1 MRVHDIVIHEADAAR
16 IDAVLGRFL
25 ADSGCAAALLIDR
38 SGQPL
43 AETGVSRT
51 LDTGSIGAL
60 AAAAFSATAA
70 LAQLLGESEFSV
82 LFHEGVR
89 ESMHV
94 STVDDE
100 TILLAIFDERTTVG
114 MVRLFAREASTSIG
128 GILEETRKRPKRVGA
143 LAAPLTVEEMRRAS
157 DHRSA

>member
-1 MRVHDIVIHEADAAR
+1 VRVHDIVIHEADAAR
-16 IDAVLGRFL
+16 INAVLGRFL
-25 ADSGCAAALLIDR
+25 ADSSCAAALLIDR

-43 AETGVSRT
+43 AESGVSRT

-60 AAAAFSATAA
+60 AAGAFSATAA
-70 LAQLLGESEFSV
+70 LARLLGESEFSV

-94 STVDDE
+94 STVDDD

-143 LAAPLTVEEMRRAS
+143 LAAPLTAEEMRRAG

>member
-1 MRVHDIVIHEADAAR
+1 VRVHDIVIHEADAVR

-43 AETGVSRT
+43 AESGVSRT

-60 AAAAFSATAA
+60 AAGAFSATAA

-94 STVDDE
+94 STVDDD

-143 LAAPLTVEEMRRAS
+143 LAAPLTAEEMRRAG

>member
-1 MRVHDIVIHEADAAR
+1 MRVHDIVIHEADAVR

-25 ADSGCAAALLIDR
+25 ADSSCAAALLIDR

-43 AETGVSRT
+43 AESGVSRT

-60 AAAAFSATAA
+60 AAGAFSATAA
-70 LAQLLGESEFSV
+70 LARLLGESEFSV

-94 STVDDE
+94 STVDDD
-100 TILLAIFDERTTVG
+100 TILLAIFDERTPVG

-128 GILEETRKRPKRVGA
+128 GILEESRKRPKRVGA
-143 LAAPLTVEEMRRAS
+143 LAAPLTAEEMRRAG

>member
-143 LAAPLTVEEMRRAS
+143 LAAPLTAEEMRRAS

>member
-1 MRVHDIVIHEADAAR
+1 VRVHDIVIHEADAAR

-38 SGQPL
+38 GGQPL
-43 AETGVSRT
+43 AESGVSRT

-60 AAAAFSATAA
+60 AAGAFSATAA
-70 LAQLLGESEFSV
+70 LARLLGESEFSV

-94 STVDDE
+94 STVDDD

-143 LAAPLTVEEMRRAS
+143 LAAPLTAEEMRRAG

>member
-1 MRVHDIVIHEADAAR
+1 VRVHDIVIHEADAVR

-94 STVDDE
+94 STVDDD

-128 GILEETRKRPKRVGA
+128 GILEESRKRPKRVGA
-143 LAAPLTVEEMRRAS
+143 LAAPLTAEEMRRAG

>member
-1 MRVHDIVIHEADAAR
+1 MRVHDIVIHEADAVR

-25 ADSGCAAALLIDR
+25 ADSSCAAALLIDR

-43 AETGVSRT
+43 AESGVSRT

-94 STVDDE
+94 STVDDD

-128 GILEETRKRPKRVGA
+128 GILEESRKRPKRVGA
-143 LAAPLTVEEMRRAS
+143 LAAPLTAEEMRRAG

>member
-1 MRVHDIVIHEADAAR
+1 MRVHDIVIHEADAVR

-38 SGQPL
+38 SGEPL

-143 LAAPLTVEEMRRAS
+143 LAAPLTAEEMRRAS

>member
-1 MRVHDIVIHEADAAR
+1 VRVHDIVIHEADAVR

-43 AETGVSRT
+43 AESGVSRA

-60 AAAAFSATAA
+60 AAGAFSATAA
-70 LAQLLGESEFSV
+70 LARLLGESEFSV

-94 STVDDE
+94 STVDDD

-143 LAAPLTVEEMRRAS
+143 LAAPLTAEEMRRAG

>member
-1 MRVHDIVIHEADAAR
+1 MRVHDIVIHEADAVR

-25 ADSGCAAALLIDR
+25 ADSSCAAALLIDR

-43 AETGVSRT
+43 AESGVSRT

-60 AAAAFSATAA
+60 AAGAFSATAA
-70 LAQLLGESEFSV
+70 LARLLGESEFSV

-100 TILLAIFDERTTVG
+100 TIVLAIFDERTTVG

-143 LAAPLTVEEMRRAS
+143 LAAPLTAEEMRRAG